1 MGLAFPPGNNRLEL
15 GSCYL
20 TVVDTRAFWSTTVP
34 IRFTPLALFTLLP
47 HGPFGQLLIFKM
59 PCYSKEGLQ
68 SLWKKKRR
76 VSSLPYFMGLHNVK
90 QWVDFTSKYTCS
102 IKHQVQS
109 KLLFLIKKI
118 CKANPKLMISSYT
131 VVQQNIY
138 TSFQSTAFF
147 SAAQKTCSGQ
157 TVTEIYIHFVPSHVN
172 TSALPFL
179 NDHILKWK
187 LTLIWK

>member
-1 MGLAFPPGNNRLEL
+1 MRKTSQHWALHSHLATTGQSWGAATSLRLTQEPSGPPQSPSESHLL
-15 GSCYL
+15 
-20 TVVDTRAFWSTTVP
+20 
-34 IRFTPLALFTLLP
+34 LFTLLP
-47 HGPFGQLLIFKM
+47 HGPFGHLLIFKM
-59 PCYSKEGLQ
+59 PYYSKEGLQ

-76 VSSLPYFMGLHNVK
+76 VSSLSYFMGLHNVK
-90 QWVDFTSKYTCS
+90 QWVDFTSKYSCS

-118 CKANPKLMISSYT
+118 CKANPKLIISSYT

-138 TSFQSTAFF
+138 TSFQSTTFF

-157 TVTEIYIHFVPSHVN
+157 TVTELYIHFAPSHVN

-179 NDHILKWK
+179 NDHILK
-187 LTLIWK
+187 